1 MDNLISYAVA
11 KDMILRYRENYGAI
25 EVPEFKNALPLSETF
40 NVSAFRL
47 LIDQPGCVKVRA
59 YHGMKLNNQICI
71 ILVAVNAQDEDM
83 VGVLKGGDEDI
94 IIEDASFCPPDC
106 STPTSGF

>member
-1 MDNLISYAVA
+1 MDNLISYDAA
-11 KDMILRYRENYGAI
+11 KEMILRYRESYGKI
-25 EVPEFKNALPLSETF
+25 EAPEFENALSLTETF

-59 YHGMKLNNQICI
+59 YHGMKMNNQICT

-83 VGVLKGGDEDI
+83 VGLLKGGNEDI
-94 IIEDASFCPPDC
+94 IVEDATFCPPFC
-106 STPTSGF
+106 SPSSGF